1 MGGPQ
6 IVSGHVAEIGA
17 RGGSQGATEPPLHRC
32 EPRNATPQS
41 ANQHNTKP
49 HSESAIRVRWNRRFA
64 QLHEAVTVAKATL
77 ISAPRIPDNRTF
89 YFCAW
94 DQTLAGRR
102 GSRFASKFTSA
113 PMLPVI
119 AR

>member
-6 IVSGHVAEIGA
+6 IVSGLVAEIGA
-17 RGGSQGATEPPLHRC
+17 RGGSQGATEAPLHRC
-32 EPRNATPQS
+32 ESRNATPQR

-49 HSESAIRVRWNRRFA
+49 QSESAIHVCWNRRFA
-64 QLHEAVTVAKATL
+64 QLHEAVTVASATL
-77 ISAPRIPDNRTF
+77 ISAPRIADNRRF
-89 YFCAW
+89 YFCAC

-113 PMLPVI
+113 SMLPVI